1 MVATAYKMLLSI
13 FEDKFK
19 KTYSYRALEVVF
31 ANNELVSNNMFKL
44 NILDS
49 ILIDTTDDFF
59 TKSNFEI

>member
-19 KTYSYRALEVVF
+19 KTFSYLALEIVF
-31 ANNELVSNNMFKL
+31 TNNELVTNNMFKL

-49 ILIDTTDDFF
+49 ILIDSSDEFF
-59 TKSNFEI
+59 T